1 MASIQSLPPLKD
13 ANTFIIIFFKIYR
26 KTTMNYISDSMLFF
40 PNVAIKKE
48 EKDMHTQHNFKF
60 FNNPAYSIY

>member
-1 MASIQSLPPLKD
+1 
-13 ANTFIIIFFKIYR
+13 
-26 KTTMNYISDSMLFF
+26 MNYISDSMLFF